1 MAPFF
6 NVLRSPIFDSLI
18 TIDENIAEKLAAI
31 IGQDL
36 RKVIFNLLHG
46 LVIGGHSGSDESKR
60 MRITIKQVNA
70 ALFNALEQILGHV
83 EASWAC
89 AHNGKSELFIGAHK
103 SLRLNSLAVLRI
115 VIGWC
120 IEV

>member
-6 NVLRSPIFDSLI
+6 NVLRSPVFDSLF
-18 TIDENIAEKLAAI
+18 TVDENIAEKLAAI

-60 MRITIKQVNA
+60 MWIAIKQVNA
-70 ALFNALEQILGHV
+70 ALFDT
-83 EASWAC
+83 
-89 AHNGKSELFIGAHK
+89 F
-103 SLRLNSLAVLRI
+103 
-115 VIGWC
+115 
-120 IEV
+120 